1 MSGRIISAADACAR
15 CAGQLTFRPV
25 KAILILRREV
35 FFVKKKRNSLRA
47 TLAAAHRALRHK
59 RTVAAVYFALRFL
72 VIVVMVAQFFN
83 RDFESVFL
91 CGLTLVL
98 FLLPT
103 VFERA
108 LMIDLP
114 NTMEIIIMLFIFAA
128 EILGE
133 ISSFYTTF
141 KHWDTILHTVNG
153 FLCAAIGFALVD
165 MLNRTDKFSLSLSPV
180 FMSIVAFC
188 FSMTIG
194 VLWEFFECA
203 MDQLLFLDMQKDTVI
218 NTISSVMLD
227 PSGLNN
233 RVMIPDIVD
242 TIVVTAD
249 GQQISLGLGGYL
261 DVGILDTMKDL
272 FVNFI
277 GAAVFSLIGYF
288 YVKSRG
294 QGKFASRFI
303 PQVLD
308 IQPEDIDQRQSKIGT
323 RLKNF
328 HGKKE

>member
-1 MSGRIISAADACAR
+1 MAKKKKGLRAVLSAAHDA
-15 CAGQLTFRPV
+15 
-25 KAILILRREV
+25 LRR
-35 FFVKKKRNSLRA
+35 
-47 TLAAAHRALRHK
+47 K
-59 RTVAAVYFALRFL
+59 RTVAAVYFTLRFL
-72 VIVVMVAQFFN
+72 VIAVMVAQFFN

-91 CGLTLVL
+91 CALTLVL

-141 KHWDTILHTVNG
+141 KGWDTILHTLNG

-165 MLNRTDKFSLSLSPV
+165 MLNRTEKFSLSLSPV

-194 VLWEFFECA
+194 VLWEFFECG
-203 MDQLLFLDMQKDTVI
+203 MDQLMALDMQKDAVVHS
-218 NTISSVMLD
+218 ISSVMLD
-227 PSGLNN
+227 PTGKNN
-233 RVMIPDIVD
+233 RVLIADIVD
-242 TIVVTAD
+242 TIVVTGD

-261 DVGILDTMKDL
+261 DIGLLDTMKDL
-272 FVNFI
+272 AVNFV
-277 GAAVFSLIGYF
+277 GAVVFSVIGYF
-288 YVKSRG
+288 YVKTRG

-303 PQVLD
+303 PKVVEV
-308 IQPEDIDQRQSKIGT
+308 QPEDLDPRQPK
-323 RLKNF
+323 F
-328 HGKKE
+328 FKKKKKSPPPEE

>member
-1 MSGRIISAADACAR
+1 MAKKRKGVRAV
-15 CAGQLTFRPV
+15 LTT
-25 KAILILRREV
+25 AHNALRR
-35 FFVKKKRNSLRA
+35 
-47 TLAAAHRALRHK
+47 K
-59 RTVAAVYFALRFL
+59 RTVAVVYFTLRIL
-72 VIVVMVAQFFN
+72 VIAVMVAQFFN
-83 RDFESVFL
+83 GDFESVFL
-91 CGLTLVL
+91 CALTLVL

-114 NTMEIIIMLFIFAA
+114 NTLEIVIMLFIFAA

-141 KHWDTILHTVNG
+141 KGWDTILHTING

-165 MLNRTDKFSLSLSPV
+165 MLNRTEKFSLSLSPV

-194 VLWEFFECA
+194 VLWEFFECG
-203 MDQLLFLDMQKDTVI
+203 MDQLMMLDMQKDAVV
-218 NTISSVMLD
+218 NSISSVMLD

-233 RVMIPDIVD
+233 RVMIQDIVD
-242 TIVVTAD
+242 TIVVTGD

-261 DVGILDTMKDL
+261 DIGLLDTMKDL

-277 GAAVFSLIGYF
+277 GAVVFSIIGYF

-294 QGKFASRFI
+294 KGKFASRFI
-303 PQVLD
+303 PQVVETP
-308 IQPEDIDQRQSKIGT
+308 PEGT
-323 RLKNF
+323 GLEGPREAGEEKTP
-328 HGKKE
+328 

>member
-1 MSGRIISAADACAR
+1 MSNHKKGMRAVFASAYDA
-15 CAGQLTFRPV
+15 
-25 KAILILRREV
+25 LRR
-35 FFVKKKRNSLRA
+35 
-47 TLAAAHRALRHK
+47 K
-59 RTVAAVYFALRFL
+59 RTVAAVYFTLRFL
-72 VIVVMVAQFFN
+72 VIAVMVAQFFN
-83 RDFESVFL
+83 GDFESVFL
-91 CGLTLVL
+91 CALTLVL

-141 KHWDTILHTVNG
+141 KSWDTILHTLNG

-165 MLNRTDKFSLSLSPV
+165 MLNRTEKFSLSLSPV

-194 VLWEFFECA
+194 VLWEFFECG
-203 MDQLLFLDMQKDTVI
+203 MDQLMMLDMQKDTVVHS
-218 NTISSVMLD
+218 ISSVMLD
-227 PSGLNN
+227 PSGRNN
-233 RVMIPDIVD
+233 RVLIENIVD

-272 FVNFI
+272 FVNFV
-277 GAAVFSLIGYF
+277 GAVVFSIIGYF
-288 YVKSRG
+288 YVKTRG
-294 QGKFASRFI
+294 HGKFASRFI
-303 PQVLD
+303 PQVVEV
-308 IQPEDIDQRQSKIGT
+308 QPEDIDPRQPKI
-323 RLKNF
+323 F
-328 HGKKE
+328 KKAKKSPPPRE

>member
-1 MSGRIISAADACAR
+1 MAKKKKGLRSVLSAAHDA
-15 CAGQLTFRPV
+15 
-25 KAILILRREV
+25 LRR
-35 FFVKKKRNSLRA
+35 
-47 TLAAAHRALRHK
+47 K
-59 RTVAAVYFALRFL
+59 RTVAVVYFTLRIL
-72 VIVVMVAQFFN
+72 VIVMMVAQFFN
-83 RDFESVFL
+83 GDFESVFL
-91 CGLTLVL
+91 CALTLVL

-141 KHWDTILHTVNG
+141 KGWDTILHTLNG

-165 MLNRTDKFSLSLSPV
+165 MLNRTEKFSLSLSPV

-194 VLWEFFECA
+194 VLWEFFECG
-203 MDQLLFLDMQKDTVI
+203 MDQLMALDMQKDAVVHS
-218 NTISSVMLD
+218 ISSVMLD
-227 PSGLNN
+227 PTGKNN
-233 RVMIPDIVD
+233 RVLIENIVD

-249 GQQISLGLGGYL
+249 GRQISLGLGGYL
-261 DVGILDTMKDL
+261 DIGILDTMKDL

-277 GAAVFSLIGYF
+277 GAVVFSVIGYF
-288 YVKSRG
+288 YVKTRG
-294 QGKFASRFI
+294 KGKFASRFI
-303 PQVLD
+303 PQVVEV
-308 IQPEDIDQRQSKIGT
+308 QPEDIDPRQPK
-323 RLKNF
+323 F
-328 HGKKE
+328 FKKTKKTSPPEE

>member
-1 MSGRIISAADACAR
+1 MSNHKKGMRAVFASAYDA
-15 CAGQLTFRPV
+15 
-25 KAILILRREV
+25 LRR
-35 FFVKKKRNSLRA
+35 
-47 TLAAAHRALRHK
+47 K
-59 RTVAAVYFALRFL
+59 RTVAAVYFTLRFL
-72 VIVVMVAQFFN
+72 VIAVMVAQFFN
-83 RDFESVFL
+83 GDFESVFL
-91 CGLTLVL
+91 CALTLVL

-141 KHWDTILHTVNG
+141 KSWDTILHTLNG

-165 MLNRTDKFSLSLSPV
+165 MLNRTEKFSLSLSPV

-194 VLWEFFECA
+194 VLWEFFECG
-203 MDQLLFLDMQKDTVI
+203 MDQLMMLDMQKDAVVHS
-218 NTISSVMLD
+218 ISSVMLD

-233 RVMIPDIVD
+233 RVLIKDIVD

-261 DVGILDTMKDL
+261 DIGILDTMKDL

-277 GAAVFSLIGYF
+277 GAVVFSVIGYF
-288 YVKSRG
+288 YVKTWG

-303 PQVLD
+303 PRVVEV
-308 IQPEDIDQRQSKIGT
+308 QPEDINPRQPK
-323 RLKNF
+323 F
-328 HGKKE
+328 GKKAKKFQGPKE

>member
-1 MSGRIISAADACAR
+1 MAKQKQGIRAA
-15 CAGQLTFRPV
+15 
-25 KAILILRREV
+25 
-35 FFVKKKRNSLRA
+35 
-47 TLAAAHRALRHK
+47 LAAAHDALRRK
-59 RTVAAVYFALRFL
+59 RTVAVVYFTLRLL
-72 VIVVMVAQFFN
+72 VIAVMVAQFFN
-83 RDFESVFL
+83 GDFESVFL

-141 KHWDTILHTVNG
+141 KGWDTILHTLNG

-165 MLNRTDKFSLSLSPV
+165 MLNRTEKFSLSLSPV

-194 VLWEFFECA
+194 GLWEFFECG
-203 MDQLLFLDMQKDTVI
+203 MDQLFLLDMQKDTVVHS
-218 NTISSVMLD
+218 ISSVMLD
-227 PSGLNN
+227 PAGGNS
-233 RVMIPDIVD
+233 RVAIDGITD
-242 TIVVTAD
+242 TILVTAG

-261 DVGILDTMKDL
+261 DIGLLDTMKDL
-272 FVNFI
+272 FVNFV
-277 GAAVFSLIGYF
+277 GAVVFSVIGFF

-294 QGKFASRFI
+294 QGRFASRFI
-303 PQVLD
+303 PQVVD
-308 IQPEDIDQRQSKIGT
+308 VQPEDIDPRQPHF
-323 RLKNF
+323 LK
-328 HGKKE
+328 KAKRTSPPRE

>member
-1 MSGRIISAADACAR
+1 MA
-15 CAGQLTFRPV
+15 
-25 KAILILRREV
+25 E
-35 FFVKKKRNSLRA
+35 KKKKSLRA
-47 TLAAAHRALRHK
+47 TLSTAHNALRRK
-59 RTVAAVYFALRFL
+59 RVVAVVYFTLRIL
-72 VIVVMVAQFFN
+72 VIAVMVAQFFN
-83 RDFESVFL
+83 GDFESVFL
-91 CGLTLVL
+91 CALTLVL

-141 KHWDTILHTVNG
+141 KSWDTILHTLNG

-165 MLNRTDKFSLSLSPV
+165 MLNRTEKFSLSLSPV

-194 VLWEFFECA
+194 VLWEFFECG
-203 MDQLLFLDMQKDTVI
+203 MDQLMMLDMQKDTVVHS
-218 NTISSVMLD
+218 ISSVMLD

-233 RVMIPDIVD
+233 RVIIENIVD
-242 TIVVTAD
+242 TVVVTGD

-261 DVGILDTMKDL
+261 DIGILDTMKDL

-277 GAAVFSLIGYF
+277 GAVVFSVIGFF

-294 QGKFASRFI
+294 HGKFASRFI
-303 PQVLD
+303 PQVVEV
-308 IQPEDIDQRQSKIGT
+308 QPEDINPRQSKW
-323 RLKNF
+323 KKKA
-328 HGKKE
+328 GKSGGEEE